1 MKIREQ
7 IKDWKNI
14 HAERVSVEK
23 IKKKRK
29 KKKREKKEPENV
41 VGKKNEKKKN
51 DGQYEHFLFLFQW
64 LLSLGL
70 MHAFCCIIL
79 LKLYCW
85 RFCCSVRHK
94 GERHNS
100 LRK

>member
-14 HAERVSVEK
+14 HAERVTVEK
-23 IKKKRK
+23 ILKKRK
-29 KKKREKKEPENV
+29 KREKEPENV
-41 VGKKNEKKKN
+41 VGKSKKKMKKKN

-70 MHAFCCIIL
+70 THAFCCIIL

>member
-14 HAERVSVEK
+14 HAERVTVEK
-23 IKKKRK
+23 EREKRTWKCGRK
-29 KKKREKKEPENV
+29 KKKKW
-41 VGKKNEKKKN
+41 KKKN
-51 DGQYEHFLFLFQW
+51 DRQYEHFLFLFQW

-70 MHAFCCIIL
+70 THAFCCIIL